1 MVSRT
6 PALVVAVLGP
16 VLVAALLTTLRD
28 VVTGSNAALVLV
40 LLVVAVAATGHRS
53 AGVVAALVGAAS
65 FDFFLTQPYFQFA
78 IFAKDDVVTAV
89 LLTVIGL
96 AVTELALWGR
106 RQQNRAGAREGY
118 LAGVVSTARLA
129 ASAELPQSGLVEL
142 VARQIGDVLQ
152 LDACRFDP
160 APTSRRD
167 RPLLLPD
174 GTITWRGYAVDVEHD
189 GLPTLDEI
197 ELPVTAG
204 GAALGRFLLT
214 STSAIRH
221 PDLEQRQVAVT
232 LAEQVGGALA
242 GTARPNP

>member
-1 MVSRT
+1 MVPRT

-16 VLVAALLTTLRD
+16 VLFAALLTTLRSLL
-28 VVTGSNAALVLV
+28 TSSNAALVLV
-40 LLVVAVAATGHRS
+40 LVVGAVAATGYRS
-53 AGVVAALVGAAS
+53 AGVLAALVGAAS
-65 FDFFLTQPYFQFA
+65 FDFFLAPPYYQFA
-78 IFAKDDVVTAV
+78 IFAKDDVTTAV
-89 LLTVIGL
+89 LLIVIGL

-118 LAGVVSTARLA
+118 LAGLVSTARLA

-142 VARQIGDVLQ
+142 VAGQITEVLQ

-167 RPLLLPD
+167 RPRLLPD
-174 GTITWRGYAVDVEHD
+174 GTITWRGNPVDVQHD

-197 ELPVTAG
+197 ELPVSAR
-204 GAALGRFLLT
+204 GAELGRFLLT

-232 LAEQVGGALA
+232 LAEQVGTALA
-242 GTARPNP
+242 SGVG